1 MICRGM
7 LWPYSAT
14 ALDNNQVDVKAVRTS
29 IMVASLVVNIM
40 LDIPSE
46 LVDVSMTSYLFCS
59 LLLTDLGSTP

>member
-1 MICRGM
+1 M